1 MIKKY
6 ENWNPPLS
14 EKAIKRR
21 GGYKNRSNSR
31 QWAHWWQNRKET
43 RESPRYSRKI
53 GDGGLFQTQVA
64 PLHSTLGSSLAV
76 VVFFFFPLWGFLTTP
91 NYIGHHEVFFLFLFG
106 RLYCFLSR
114 LELKIT
120 SATCRN
126 ISPGL
131 SNFVSTLL
139 YQSWKCLPHRLSSS
153 FLSGGVENFFFLP
166 PFSSCSTRNGF
177 LMTGRLLRACGFFFP
192 YFTFLLRERDRKRE
206 WRPLPWPH
214 NPQRCIRSLKLQR
227 IAWFPPKK
235 IQKERNMFLPSSIRL
250 SMINIQLSV

>member
-64 PLHSTLGSSLAV
+64 PLHSTLGSLRSLLL
-76 VVFFFFPLWGFLTTP
+76 FFFLSSLGIFNDAKLHRAPRG
-91 NYIGHHEVFFLFLFG
+91 FFLFLFG

-177 LMTGRLLRACGFFFP
+177 LMTGRLLRACGFFFLTSH
-192 YFTFLLRERDRKRE
+192 FCWEKETEKESGDRSRG
-206 WRPLPWPH
+206 P
-214 NPQRCIRSLKLQR
+214 IT
-227 IAWFPPKK
+227 
-235 IQKERNMFLPSSIRL
+235 RNVAFDHSSC
-250 SMINIQLSV
+250 NV

>member
-153 FLSGGVENFFFLP
+153 FLSGGVENFFFSSPVFVLFYP
-166 PFSSCSTRNGF
+166 KWIFNDRPAVTCMRVFFS
-177 LMTGRLLRACGFFFP
+177 LLHIFV
-192 YFTFLLRERDRKRE
+192 ERKR
-206 WRPLPWPH
+206 
-214 NPQRCIRSLKLQR
+214 Q
-227 IAWFPPKK
+227 KK
-235 IQKERNMFLPSSIRL
+235 RVETAP
-250 SMINIQLSV
+250 VAP

>member
-1 MIKKY
+1 MTVDCF
-6 ENWNPPLS
+6 
-14 EKAIKRR
+14 KRR
-21 GGYKNRSNSR
+21 WR
-31 QWAHWWQNRKET
+31 
-43 RESPRYSRKI
+43 
-53 GDGGLFQTQVA
+53 LF
-64 PLHSTLGSSLAV
+64 TLLSDLLSLLLFFFLSSLGIFNDAKLHRA
-76 VVFFFFPLWGFLTTP
+76 PRG
-91 NYIGHHEVFFLFLFG
+91 FFLFLFG

-235 IQKERNMFLPSSIRL
+235 SQKERNMFLPSSIRL

>member
-1 MIKKY
+1 MTVDCF
-6 ENWNPPLS
+6 
-14 EKAIKRR
+14 KRR
-21 GGYKNRSNSR
+21 WR
-31 QWAHWWQNRKET
+31 
-43 RESPRYSRKI
+43 
-53 GDGGLFQTQVA
+53 LF
-64 PLHSTLGSSLAV
+64 TLLSDLLSLLLFFFLSSLGIFNDAKLHRA
-76 VVFFFFPLWGFLTTP
+76 PRG
-91 NYIGHHEVFFLFLFG
+91 FFLFLFG

-153 FLSGGVENFFFLP
+153 FLSGGVENFFF
-166 PFSSCSTRNGF
+166 SSPVF
-177 LMTGRLLRACGFFFP
+177 VLLYPKWIFNDRPAVTCMRVFFP

>member
-53 GDGGLFQTQVA
+53 GDGGLFQMQVA
-64 PLHSTLGSSLAV
+64 PLHSTLGSLRSLLL
-76 VVFFFFPLWGFLTTP
+76 FFFLSSLGIFNDAKLHRAPRG
-91 NYIGHHEVFFLFLFG
+91 FFLFLFG

-153 FLSGGVENFFFLP
+153 FLSGGVENFFFSSPVFVLLYP
-166 PFSSCSTRNGF
+166 KWIFNDRPAVTCMRVFFFLTSHFCWEKESEKESGDRSRGPITRNVAFDHSSCN
-177 LMTGRLLRACGFFFP
+177 
-192 YFTFLLRERDRKRE
+192 
-206 WRPLPWPH
+206 
-214 NPQRCIRSLKLQR
+214 
-227 IAWFPPKK
+227 
-235 IQKERNMFLPSSIRL
+235 
-250 SMINIQLSV
+250 V